1 MLTGLA
7 SPKSS
12 AQLAL
17 ETIFNHGAP
26 TKSQARPKKL
36 TSLKVP
42 AEIPTFAL
50 FIDQSTPQKCAPVVV
65 PAAEVVDD
73 DMLWSLP
80 HKLTG
85 VPSKSPFNPPLNL
98 SRPQNFSLVQTK
110 APTKVHSKT
119 QTNKITRVNI
129 DTQTPI
135 IKWAEAETQT
145 HRRIA
150 VDSHTQTSKPSQT
163 NFLAQVSP
171 LVFSV
176 PTQTDPLPQP
186 PPQVNVSTQNG
197 DRLKTNQAV
206 QTTYLDY
213 KHQFL
218 EQKRRADELERRLEK
233 EKSNPQ
239 FNPPMAVPMWAHS
252 LTQPMAQS
260 MAQPMALPSM
270 MFPPYYSPWAA
281 PHPQFLDLT
290 TRWHRKRRSSTC
302 SSCVSESPPRSRQ
315 RHRHQKHQSPPTP
328 PIHHASPP
336 HQNPPTPLAPPA
348 PSTVIPA
355 PVENTTY
362 YQDYYT
368 PYPLDEFD
376 GDPQLPLS
384 PLEPLQVETTLAS
397 PPRRKPLY
405 PRDEFLLV

>member
-1 MLTGLA
+1 MTRVNSL
-7 SPKSS
+7 K
-12 AQLAL
+12 
-17 ETIFNHGAP
+17 AP
-26 TKSQARPKKL
+26 T
-36 TSLKVP
+36 
-42 AEIPTFAL
+42 EIPTFAL

-80 HKLTG
+80 HKLAG
-85 VPSKSPFNPPLNL
+85 IPSKSPFNPPLNL
-98 SRPQNFSLVQTK
+98 NRPQDVGLVQLK
-110 APTKVHSKT
+110 APIKVHTKT
-119 QTNKITRVNI
+119 QTDKVTRVSI

-135 IKWAEAETQT
+135 IKWAEAKTQT

-171 LVFSV
+171 SVISV

-186 PPQVNVSTQNG
+186 PPQANVSTQTE

-206 QTTYLDY
+206 QTTFLDY

-218 EQKRRADELERRLEK
+218 EQKRRADALERQLEK
-233 EKSNPQ
+233 EKMNPQ

-252 LTQPMAQS
+252 LAQPMAQP
-260 MAQPMALPSM
+260 MVQPMAQPSM
-270 MFPPYYSPWAA
+270 MFPQYYPQWAA
-281 PHPQFLDLT
+281 PPPPQFLDCT
-290 TRWHRKRRSSTC
+290 TRRHRKRRSSSC

-315 RHRHQKHQSPPTP
+315 RHRHRKHQSPPTP
-328 PIHHASPP
+328 LIHHASPP
-336 HQNPPTPLAPPA
+336 HQNPPVPLAPPA

-384 PLEPLQVETTLAS
+384 PLEPLLVETTLAS